1 MIFFF
6 SPCNVY
12 NPSQFS
18 LVRGG
23 GENQALKC
31 KVMCVNHH
39 LLQRELHAAIPGG
52 HTLPGQEGP
61 QHRPALL
68 ILPVGPQC
76 SAAALW
82 KMQGMLNE
90 TK

>member
-6 SPCNVY
+6 PLQCV
-12 NPSQFS
+12 QS
-18 LVRGG
+18 LPVFIGKRG

-39 LLQRELHAAIPGG
+39 LLQRELRAAIPGG

-76 SAAALW
+76 SAVALW